1 MHGVQDFLEAFKSA
15 YSVEGEVLRLGEF
28 VLGGE
33 AFKEGGGVPVDVFH
47 EAMYDERCT
56 MYNYVLSRSVSL
68 ISSKVGSMMSAS
80 SNSMSSI
87 SIDSARYFS
96 MRSVIFL
103 SMFGI
108 GLIPK

>member
-15 YSVEGEVLRLGEF
+15 YAVEGEMLRLGEF

-33 AFKEGGGVPVDVFH
+33 AFKEGSGVPVDVFH
-47 EAMYDERCT
+47 YGRNGSDGSFE
-56 MYNYVLSRSVSL
+56 NYVLSRSVSL

-108 GLIPK
+108 GLMPK